1 MKESARKVFY
11 GDDDNDDNSNDANV
25 ISDGSQQY
33 VQIMNILNAMLHTQ
47 EAMATKLTAIEQT
60 LQHIQGVHETTT
72 QLPTT
77 PYFTYEM
84 FTDYLTTRLAFQLE
98 ERTRLAPILLEFRY
112 CCYHLYLSI
121 IITYIINVKL
131 TYYVDLFVR

>member
-1 MKESARKVFY
+1 VREVFY

-33 VQIMNILNAMLHTQ
+33 VQIMNTLNAMLYIQ
-47 EAMATKLTAIEQT
+47 EVMTTKLTAIEQT
-60 LQHIQGVHETTT
+60 LQHIQGVYGITT

-77 PYFTYEM
+77 TYFTYEM

-112 CCYHLYLSI
+112 CYHLYVSI
-121 IITYIINVKL
+121 VINYIINVKL
-131 TYYVDLFVR
+131 IYYVDLFVR

>member
-1 MKESARKVFY
+1 VREVFY

-33 VQIMNILNAMLHTQ
+33 VQIMNTLNAMLYIQ
-47 EAMATKLTAIEQT
+47 EVMTTKLTAIEQT
-60 LQHIQGVHETTT
+60 LQHIQGVHGITT
-72 QLPTT
+72 QLSTT

-112 CCYHLYLSI
+112 CYHLYVSI
-121 IITYIINVKL
+121 VINYIINVKL
-131 TYYVDLFVR
+131 IYYVDLFVR